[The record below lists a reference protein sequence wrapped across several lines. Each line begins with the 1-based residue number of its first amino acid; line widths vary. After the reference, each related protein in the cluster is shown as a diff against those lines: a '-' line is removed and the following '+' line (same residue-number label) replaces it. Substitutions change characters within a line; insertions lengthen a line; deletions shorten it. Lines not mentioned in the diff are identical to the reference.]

1 VILVTVI
8 FPAND
13 YNTAMLRRYYLATG
27 SSQKSFEEKQTRS
40 IQRMGWIPDLPDYR
54 DHLYAAPPLAL
65 ASLPP
70 KVDLRPFFGP
80 PTDQGRIGAS
90 AATAVA
96 DAIRY
101 DRLRGGKTPDF
112 APSRLFLYYNGRKIA
127 GLTGSDSGAG
137 LRDVIK
143 CAAKFGVCP
152 ESEWPYDDNPAPL
165 SGSPFPE
172 SSRAGR
178 SPTPECYEVAERTRV
193 SQYQRVIPTL
203 NQLKGCLASGFPFVF
218 GFTVF
223 ESFVDKHG
231 VINPVTPR
239 PAPGEAAIG
248 GHCVLCVGFD
258 ESLQQFIIR
267 NSWGVEQGE
276 NGYFNLP
283 YAYITDPGL
292 CGDFWTIRTIS
303 F

>member
-1 VILVTVI
+1 
-8 FPAND
+8 
-13 YNTAMLRRYYLATG
+13 M
-27 SSQKSFEEKQTRS
+27 
-40 IQRMGWIPDLPDYR
+40 PDLPDYR

-70 KVDLRPFFGP
+70 KVDFRPFFGP
-80 PTDQGRIGAS
+80 PGDQGRIGSS
-90 AATAVA
+90 AACAVA

-101 DRLRGGKTPDF
+101 DRLRGGRTPDF
-112 APSRLFLYYNGRKIA
+112 APSRLFLYYNARKIA
-127 GLTGSDSGAG
+127 RHLCFDSGAG

-152 ESEWPYDDNPAPL
+152 ETEWPYDDTPAPMD
-165 SGSPFPE
+165 GGAFPTDA
-172 SSRAGR
+172 RAGR
-178 SPTPECYEVAERTRV
+178 TPTEECYELAERYRV

-223 ESFVDKHG
+223 ESFVDKSG
-231 VINPVTPR
+231 RLNSMTPR
-239 PAPGEAAIG
+239 PAPGEDPLG
-248 GHCVLCVGFD
+248 GHCALCVGFD
-258 ESLQQFIIR
+258 ESKQYFIVR
-267 NSWGVEQGE
+267 NSWGTTEGE
-276 NGYFNLP
+276 NGYFYMP
-283 YAYITDPGL
+283 YAYMTDPGL